1 MNIEDIYNKLSKEE
15 LSADDLAQLEKW
27 KQEAEAN
34 AKSLL
39 MIQQIKNADL
49 SDYYSYDADQAWQK
63 FKDKTETSSAHSS
76 TVKWLVFLLIL
87 LSGVLGYMVYDYYNK
102 TEPATVYP
110 IHYANE
116 VNKQNINLTDGTEVI
131 LDQSSELVQNGDRS
145 VSVTGRAFFNVKSD
159 VAHPFTVNTP
169 VGDIQVL
176 GTRFSVEAD
185 SASIDIYVDEGVV
198 QFIDKSRKI
207 ELRAQDKMVLL
218 DGNIS
223 KVKLYDENYLSWT
236 DGKLIFRDAP
246 LVQVIEAIERH
257 YGNDLSIDQPA
268 LLQGCKITTAFEN
281 ESYKAVLEELKV
293 LVGLKYNRDGSGII
307 IVDSDC

>member
-27 KQEAEAN
+27 KLEAEAN

-39 MIQQIKNADL
+39 MLQQIKNADL
-49 SDYYSYDADQAWQK
+49 SDYNSYDADQAWQK
-63 FKDKTETSSAHSS
+63 FIDKTETSGAPNS
-76 TVKWLVFLLIL
+76 TIKWLVFLLII

-110 IHYANE
+110 VHYAHE
-116 VNKQNINLTDGTEVI
+116 MNKQNIYLTDGTEVI
-131 LDQSSELVQNGDRS
+131 LDQSSQLVQNSERS
-145 VSVTGRAFFNVKSD
+145 VSVTGRAFFNVKTD
-159 VAHPFTVNTP
+159 AAHPFTVNTP

-176 GTRFSVEAD
+176 GTQFSVEVD
-185 SASIDIYVDEGVV
+185 SASIDIFVKEGVV

-223 KVKLYDENYLSWT
+223 KVKLYDEN
-236 DGKLIFRDAP
+236 
-246 LVQVIEAIERH
+246 
-257 YGNDLSIDQPA
+257 
-268 LLQGCKITTAFEN
+268 
-281 ESYKAVLEELKV
+281 
-293 LVGLKYNRDGSGII
+293 
-307 IVDSDC
+307 